1 MRRWKKS
8 LVWSKVLSSGKIMP
22 SRILALDYGT
32 KRIGVALS
40 DELKWTAQPLETF
53 ERRAL
58 DWDVAHI
65 AALIT
70 SHDVERVV
78 LGFPLQLDG
87 RQGPA
92 VLAMR
97 VFAEKLEAGISVPI
111 VLWDERMTTKAAED
125 LLIAADVSRKKRKGA
140 VDRVAAAILL
150 QSYLE
155 AQASSSTAN
164 GATSAVDEIE
174 QAWATE
180 VPSDQ
185 SYDAT
190 RNPHR
195 NHHRRRNRRNG
206 RLPDDPMG

>member
-1 MRRWKKS
+1 
-8 LVWSKVLSSGKIMP
+8 MP
-22 SRILALDYGT
+22 GRILALDYGT

-65 AALIT
+65 AALVT
-70 SHDVERVV
+70 THDVERVV

-87 RQGPA
+87 REGPA

-97 VFAEKLEAGISVPI
+97 EFAVKLEAGIAVPI

-125 LLIAADVSRKKRKGA
+125 LLISADVSRKKRKGA

-155 AQASSSTAN
+155 AQTASSTAA
-164 GATSAVDEIE
+164 GTTHVVDEME
-174 QAWATE
+174 QTWTTE
-180 VPSDQ
+180 IPGDQ
-185 SYDAT
+185 SHDAT
-190 RNPHR
+190 RTSDR
-195 NHHRRRNRRNG
+195 NHRRRRARRNG
-206 RLPDDPMG
+206 RLSDDAMG

>member
-1 MRRWKKS
+1 MA
-8 LVWSKVLSSGKIMP
+8 

-65 AALIT
+65 AALVL

-111 VLWDERMTTKAAED
+111 VLWDERMTTKAAEH

-140 VDRVAAAILL
+140 IDRVAAAILL

-155 AQASSSTAN
+155 AQASSSTTDGTACTDD
-164 GATSAVDEIE
+164 GIE
-174 QAWATE
+174 QTWATE
-180 VPSDQ
+180 IPSDQ

-195 NHHRRRNRRNG
+195 NHRRRRDRRNG
-206 RLPDDPMG
+206 RLSDDAMG

>member
-1 MRRWKKS
+1 
-8 LVWSKVLSSGKIMP
+8 MP
-22 SRILALDYGT
+22 GRILALDYGT

-40 DELKWTAQPLETF
+40 DELKWTAQPLETL
-53 ERRAL
+53 ERREL
-58 DWDVAHI
+58 EWDVAHI
-65 AALIT
+65 AALVT

-97 VFAEKLEAGISVPI
+97 AFAVRLEAGISVPI

-155 AQASSSTAN
+155 AQASSSTAD
-164 GATSAVDEIE
+164 GTIHAVDGME
-174 QAWATE
+174 QTWVTE
-180 VPSDQ
+180 VPSDP
-185 SYDAT
+185 SYDVT
-190 RNPHR
+190 RTPDR
-195 NHHRRRNRRNG
+195 NHRRRRARRNG
-206 RLPDDPMG
+206 RLSDDPMG